1 METELV
7 GGRWEVM
14 SLESVRL
21 DGEFSDRIL
30 ETSEQG
36 LVEGKSTMFL
46 KPLRTIKHPF
56 EEIGYECC
64 RI

>member
-21 DGEFSDRIL
+21 DGEFSDRIP

-36 LVEGKSTMFL
+36 LVEGEANDVFKA
-46 KPLRTIKHPF
+46 F
-56 EEIGYECC
+56 EDD
-64 RI
+64 

>member
-1 METELV
+1 
-7 GGRWEVM
+7 M

-21 DGEFSDRIL
+21 DGEFSDRIP